1 MKKRYSLIVP
11 HYNESTRLK
20 RLLNSLPNRAD
31 IQVLV
36 VDDCSPD
43 QTSLNGVKQQF
54 PKVEFLSTS
63 ANKGAGAAR
72 NIGLQHAVGEF
83 ILFADADDEFHSTA
97 FEYFEQAIINDA
109 DICYFRADAV
119 VESTGEQSSR
129 ADAINSLV
137 DNYLASPSEESELNL
152 RLKHCVPVAKLY
164 KSSFI
169 KNTNVAFDEIPVSND
184 IYFNIINGVLADK
197 VYVSNKIV
205 YKIYRLTDSLTSTL
219 TADRLL
225 CRLQASAKV
234 ATELKRLGINHDR
247 SASGFIV
254 QSLSFGLPTF
264 FRAVRMA
271 VKSDLHLNLTRIV
284 NISRWLSFFK
294 RKNTTQSEIN
304 Q

>member
-1 MKKRYSLIVP
+1 MACWRV
-11 HYNESTRLK
+11 
-20 RLLNSLPNRAD
+20 
-31 IQVLV
+31 
-36 VDDCSPD
+36 
-43 QTSLNGVKQQF
+43 
-54 PKVEFLSTS
+54 
-63 ANKGAGAAR
+63 
-72 NIGLQHAVGEF
+72 
-83 ILFADADDEFHSTA
+83 
-97 FEYFEQAIINDA
+97 
-109 DICYFRADAV
+109 
-119 VESTGEQSSR
+119 
-129 ADAINSLV
+129 
-137 DNYLASPSEESELNL
+137 
-152 RLKHCVPVAKLY
+152 
-164 KSSFI
+164 
-169 KNTNVAFDEIPVSND
+169 
-184 IYFNIINGVLADK
+184 GVLADK